1 MGQKKTKRWVI
12 KLGTGILSNAAGQ
25 LDLPQIDNL
34 VQQVTWLREKGHE
47 VILVTSGAVGGGMGT
62 LGLQKRPQAFDELQA
77 CAAIGQP
84 QLMRIYEEL
93 FSRKGLH
100 VAQLLLT
107 YLDLDSRKLYANAQ
121 RTLEHLLKL
130 KQFIPVI
137 NENDVVS
144 YEEIKF
150 GDNDQLSAH
159 VAVMVGAARLI
170 ILSSVSGLMQNPDGT
185 GAIIPIVKKIDAKIE
200 ALAGKSASERSVGGM
215 ITKLLAAKIVNAEGI
230 PMQIAH
236 GRQEKVLIR
245 IGQGEK
251 IGTLFQP

>member
-1 MGQKKTKRWVI
+1 MKVGKSSRWVI
-12 KLGTGILSNAAGQ
+12 KLGTGILTDNRGQ

-34 VQQVTWLREKGHE
+34 VRQVVGLRQLGHE

-62 LGLQKRPQAFDELQA
+62 LGLSKRPTAFDELQA

-84 QLMRIYEEL
+84 QLMRIYEG
-93 FSRKGLH
+93 FFTQRHYH

-107 YLDLDSRKLYANAQ
+107 YLDLDSRQLYSNAQ
-121 RTLEHLLKL
+121 RTLARLLSWK
-130 KQFIPVI
+130 KFIPII

-144 YEEIKF
+144 YEEIKI

-159 VAVMVGAARLI
+159 VAVMVQATRLI
-170 ILSSVSGLMQNPDGT
+170 ILSNVPGLMKNADGT
-185 GAIIPIVKKIDAKIE
+185 GAVIPTVKKIDAKIE

-215 ITKLLAAKIVNAEGI
+215 VTKLSAAKIALAAGI

-236 GRQEKVLIR
+236 GRGEDILLKIGRGAKV
-245 IGQGEK
+245 
-251 IGTLFQP
+251 GTLFQP